1 MADYD
6 DDDEV
11 IHAKVVL
18 LGSAGVGK
26 TCLVIKYKT
35 GNFPTMATPT
45 IGASY
50 MAKTVYVIP
59 SISVYHISISVINM
73 ISYNYVQ
80 VR

>member
-1 MADYD
+1 MAEYE

-50 MAKTVYVIP
+50 MAKTVYVHCI
-59 SISVYHISISVINM
+59 ISCIFVVDCMCIVYFA
-73 ISYNYVQ
+73 Q